1 MVQVKGIYIEVTA
14 KNVAKIEVTVGSYER
29 R

>member
-14 KNVAKIEVTVGSYER
+14 KNVAKIEVTVENYER

>member
-14 KNVAKIEVTVGSYER
+14 KNIAKIEVTVKNYER